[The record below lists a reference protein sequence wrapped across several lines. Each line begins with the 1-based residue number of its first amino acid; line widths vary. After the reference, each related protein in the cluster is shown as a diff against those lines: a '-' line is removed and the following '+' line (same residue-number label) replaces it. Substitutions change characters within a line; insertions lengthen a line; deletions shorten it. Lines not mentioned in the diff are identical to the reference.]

1 MNSTNNNSSLV
12 WHYVV

>member
-12 WHYVV
+12 WHYAV